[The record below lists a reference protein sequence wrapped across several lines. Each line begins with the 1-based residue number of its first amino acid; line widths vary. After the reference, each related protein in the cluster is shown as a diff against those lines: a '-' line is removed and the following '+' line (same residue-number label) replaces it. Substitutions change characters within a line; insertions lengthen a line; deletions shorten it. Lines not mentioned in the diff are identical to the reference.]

1 MKKIIFVLCVLFIAN
16 GYSQKVTDS
25 IFSKRLNV
33 VRKISL
39 SLPST
44 YFEDKNRTYP
54 LLLLLDGEYLHNP
67 FQGSLSFGNYWDD
80 LPEMIVVGVYQ
91 NQNEERFDDC
101 SVGEETGLPDKKG
114 ADFFD
119 FIESE
124 LLPYIAKEY
133 RPSPFKI
140 IAGHDLTGGFINY
153 FLYKD
158 NPAFNAYISLSPEL
172 QENMSQHLLDRFS
185 AIKKPTFYYLA
196 SADGDVK
203 QMRLDIASLD
213 ESLKT
218 VAAQNT
224 NINYKYDEFKNS
236 NHYSLV
242 LHAVPNALYHIFSSF
257 QPISSVEYQENIVSL
272 PSGYVTYLKLK
283 YEKTEKTLGYKV
295 QARYN
300 DFKAIE
306 AAIVKN
312 RAFPEFEQLAQ
323 FAAKMF
329 PKTMLSEYY
338 MSRFYEGGGDLK
350 KALKSLK
357 NAYTQNDVGEL
368 NKDFIINK
376 IEELNALDKK

>member
-1 MKKIIFVLCVLFIAN
+1 MKKILFVLSFFVFTL
-16 GYSQKVTDS
+16 GYSQKVNDS
-25 IFSKRLNV
+25 IYSKKLNST
-33 VRKISL
+33 RKISL
-39 SLPST
+39 SLPPS
-44 YFEDKNRTYP
+44 YFEDKNRNYP
-54 LLLLLDGEYLHNP
+54 LLLLLDGDYLHNP
-67 FQGSLSFGNYWDD
+67 FQGALSYGNYWDD
-80 LPEMIVVGVYQ
+80 LPEMIVVGIYQ
-91 NQNEERFDDC
+91 NEDEERFDDC

-140 IAGHDLTGGFINY
+140 IAGHDLTGGFLNY

-172 QENMSQHLLDRFS
+172 QQDMGQHLLDKFS
-185 AIKKPTFYYLA
+185 SIKKPVFYYLA

-203 QMRLDIASLD
+203 QMQLDIASLD
-213 ESLKT
+213 ESLKA
-218 VAAQNT
+218 VAQQNT
-224 NINYKYDEFKNS
+224 NINYKYDDFKNS

-242 LHAVPNALYHIFSSF
+242 LHAVPGALYHIFASF
-257 QPISSVEYQENIVSL
+257 QPISSVEYKENIVTL
-272 PSGYVTYLKLK
+272 PSGYVNYLKAK

-312 RAFPEFEQLAQ
+312 KAFPEFEQLAQ
-323 FAAKMF
+323 YASKMF

-338 MSRFYEGGGDLK
+338 MGRFYEGGGDVK
-350 KALKSLK
+350 KALKSFK
-357 NAYTQNDVGEL
+357 NAYTQNAVGEL
-368 NKDFIINK
+368 TKDFIISK
-376 IEELNALDKK
+376 IEELNAVDKK

>member
-1 MKKIIFVLCVLFIAN
+1 MKKLFIILFILFFAN
-16 GYSQKVTDS
+16 GYSQKVKDS
-25 IFSKRLNV
+25 LFSKKLNV

-39 SLPST
+39 SLPPS

-54 LLLLLDGEYLHNP
+54 LLLLLDGDYLHNP
-67 FQGSLSFGNYWDD
+67 FQGALSYGNYWDD
-80 LPEMIVVGVYQ
+80 LPEMIVVGIYQ
-91 NQNEERFDDC
+91 NQNDERVNDC

-114 ADFFD
+114 ADFYD
-119 FIESE
+119 FIETE

-158 NPAFNAYISLSPEL
+158 NPTFNAYISLSPEL
-172 QENMSQHLLDRFS
+172 QMDMNQHLLDKF
-185 AIKKPTFYYLA
+185 ATIKKPTFYYLA

-203 QMRLDIASLD
+203 QMRLDITSLD
-213 ESLKT
+213 ESLKA
-218 VAAQNT
+218 VALQNT

-242 LHAVPNALYHIFSSF
+242 LHAVPSAIYHIFASF
-257 QPISSVEYQENIVSL
+257 QPISSVEYQEKIVTL
-272 PSGYVTYLKLK
+272 PSGYVTYLKEK
-283 YEKTEKTLGYKV
+283 YDKTEKTLGYKV

-312 RAFPEFEQLAQ
+312 KAFPEFEQLAQ
-323 FAAKMF
+323 YANKMF

-357 NAYTQNDVGEL
+357 IAYTQNNVGEL
-368 NKDFIINK
+368 NKEFIIDR
-376 IEELNALDKK
+376 IEELNAQDKK